1 MPGYV
6 KRPLSIALGA
16 LATTMLGGCYYGD
29 VQGVGYASGGDCA
42 ARYGNSYYD
51 YDGYAYDD
59 GYGYDCYDASD
70 YGGGFAQI
78 GFGGGWY
85 NDYYYPGYGTWMFD
99 NYRNRYPLRGGYL
112 DYWGGRRAWWKHHGG
127 RGNGQPG
134 RPGGWNRGDGDGR
147 PGDGRPGRPG
157 GWNRG
162 DGNNDGPRGTRP
174 DRGPGDG
181 ATGTPPVPANPGR
194 PGGWNRG
201 DGNNGGP
208 RGTRP
213 DRGPSDGATGTP
225 PVPANPGR
233 PGGWNRGDGNNDGP
247 RGTRPDRGPRDGNIG
262 APPGANN
269 PGRPDWGAG
278 RPRPIRNTPDGSVS
292 TPRGPVG
299 GAGSPRTRPEPS
311 AMPERS
317 PRPERPAPVYRAP
330 EQQTAPVVRSAPER
344 RPSPSGRAR
353 MNQERPD

>member
-1 MPGYV
+1 MPKKL

-70 YGGGFAQI
+70 YGAGFAQI

-85 NDYYYPGYGTWMFD
+85 DDYYYPGYGMWMFD

-127 RGNGQPG
+127 RNDWKPG
-134 RPGGWNRGDGDGR
+134 RPGGWNRGD
-147 PGDGRPGRPG
+147 GDGRPGRPG

-174 DRGPGDG
+174 GRGPDSGNPG
-181 ATGTPPVPANPGR
+181 SPPV
-194 PGGWNRG
+194 
-201 DGNNGGP
+201 
-208 RGTRP
+208 
-213 DRGPSDGATGTP
+213 TG
-225 PVPANPGR
+225 
-233 PGGWNRGDGNNDGP
+233 
-247 RGTRPDRGPRDGNIG
+247 
-262 APPGANN
+262 N

-278 RPRPIRNTPDGSVS
+278 RPRPGSQGEGNVGRPRPNRPMPGGGVS
-292 TPRGPVG
+292 SPGSTD
-299 GAGSPRTRPEPS
+299 GAGRPGRTRPAPS
-311 AMPERS
+311 AMPDRP
-317 PRPERPAPVYRAP
+317 PRAERPAPAYRPPAH
-330 EQQTAPVVRSAPER
+330 QSAPSPRVER
-344 RPSPSGRAR
+344 PTPDSRGLRSE
-353 MNQERPD
+353 ERPD